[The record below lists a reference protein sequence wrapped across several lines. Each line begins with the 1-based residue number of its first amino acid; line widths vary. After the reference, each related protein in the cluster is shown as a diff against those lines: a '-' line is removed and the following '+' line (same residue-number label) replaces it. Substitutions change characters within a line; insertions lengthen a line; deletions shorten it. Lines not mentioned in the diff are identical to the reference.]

1 MVKTSFKQKIIQS
14 FLFGFTYAML
24 MGFFE
29 KASTGEISTAKFLF
43 NGFFF
48 GISMAFVLPFVTERF
63 SKKQMDK
70 IKIDINEDEKIDL
83 ESQANLNGGIGKI
96 VLTNQRIIFK
106 EKGTSQNNFVEIPL
120 HQVVEIETKKSLGL
134 INNIFIIKTP
144 FKNYEFV
151 VYENERNLWVSK
163 ISDVVDLKN

>member
-1 MVKTSFKQKIIQS
+1 MIKTSFKQKIIQS
-14 FLFGFTYAML
+14 ILFGFTYAL
-24 MGFFE
+24 LLGLFE
-29 KASTGEISTAKFLF
+29 KASEGEISTNKFLF
-43 NGFFF
+43 YGFFF
-48 GISMAFVLPFVTERF
+48 GISMAFVLPFVAERF

-83 ESQANLNGGIGKI
+83 ESRANLNGGIGKI
-96 VLTNQRIIFK
+96 VLTNQRIVFK

-134 INNIFIIKTP
+134 INNIFVVKTP
-144 FKNYEFV
+144 FKNYNFI

-163 ISDVVDLKN
+163 INDAVKS